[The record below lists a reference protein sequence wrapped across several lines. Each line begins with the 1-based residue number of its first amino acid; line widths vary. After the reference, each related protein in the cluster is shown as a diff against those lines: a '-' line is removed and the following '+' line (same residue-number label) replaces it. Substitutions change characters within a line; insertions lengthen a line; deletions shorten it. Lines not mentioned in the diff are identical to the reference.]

1 MDWIILLNFTI
12 RNPIKNLELMSTTE
26 ELIIKRIEGAMRG
39 LRLGTKKLEDLN
51 VNPLLDRLN
60 TLNKFTYKEMDEKFE
75 KAVNDYRNKL
85 DKQKAKK
92 VW

>member
-1 MDWIILLNFTI
+1 
-12 RNPIKNLELMSTTE
+12 MSTTE
-26 ELIIKRIEGAMRG
+26 ELIVKRIEGAMRG

-51 VNPLLDRLN
+51 VHPLLDKLN

>member
-1 MDWIILLNFTI
+1 
-12 RNPIKNLELMSTTE
+12 MSTTE

-60 TLNKFTYKEMDEKFE
+60 TLNKFTYKEMDDKFE

>member
-1 MDWIILLNFTI
+1 
-12 RNPIKNLELMSTTE
+12 MSTTE
-26 ELIIKRIEGAMRG
+26 ELIVKRIEGAMRG

-60 TLNKFTYKEMDEKFE
+60 TLNKFTYKEMDDKFE

>member
-1 MDWIILLNFTI
+1 
-12 RNPIKNLELMSTTE
+12 MSTTE

>member
-1 MDWIILLNFTI
+1 
-12 RNPIKNLELMSTTE
+12 MSTTE
-26 ELIIKRIEGAMRG
+26 ELIVKRIEGAMRG

-51 VNPLLDRLN
+51 VHPLLDKLN
-60 TLNKFTYKEMDEKFE
+60 TLNKFTYKEMDKKFE

>member
-1 MDWIILLNFTI
+1 MPLSDCG
-12 RNPIKNLELMSTTE
+12 RAAAG
-26 ELIIKRIEGAMRG
+26 IEGAMRG

-51 VNPLLDRLN
+51 VHPLLDKLN

>member
-1 MDWIILLNFTI
+1 
-12 RNPIKNLELMSTTE
+12 MSTTE
-26 ELIIKRIEGAMRG
+26 ELIVKRIEGAMRG

-60 TLNKFTYKEMDEKFE
+60 TLNKFTYKEMEKKFE
-75 KAVNDYRNKL
+75 DAVDYYRNKL
-85 DKQKAKK
+85 DKEKAKK

>member
-1 MDWIILLNFTI
+1 
-12 RNPIKNLELMSTTE
+12 MSTTE
-26 ELIIKRIEGAMRG
+26 ELIVKRIEGAMRG

-51 VNPLLDRLN
+51 VHPLLDKLN
-60 TLNKFTYKEMDEKFE
+60 TLNKFTYKEMDKKFE

-85 DKQKAKK
+85 DKQKEEE

>member
-1 MDWIILLNFTI
+1 
-12 RNPIKNLELMSTTE
+12 MSTTE
-26 ELIIKRIEGAMRG
+26 ELIIQRIEGAMRG

>member
-1 MDWIILLNFTI
+1 
-12 RNPIKNLELMSTTE
+12 
-26 ELIIKRIEGAMRG
+26 MRG

>member
-1 MDWIILLNFTI
+1 
-12 RNPIKNLELMSTTE
+12 MSTTE
-26 ELIIKRIEGAMRG
+26 ELIVKRIEGAMRG

-51 VNPLLDRLN
+51 VHPLLDKLN
-60 TLNKFTYKEMDEKFE
+60 ALNKSTYKEMNEQFE

>member
-1 MDWIILLNFTI
+1 
-12 RNPIKNLELMSTTE
+12 MSTTE

-85 DKQKAKK
+85 DKEKAKK

>member
-1 MDWIILLNFTI
+1 
-12 RNPIKNLELMSTTE
+12 MSTTE
-26 ELIIKRIEGAMRG
+26 ELIVKRIEGAMRG